1 MRPRRD
7 ALALLAAALALAVL
21 ALGGGRADAGGP
33 LAGGARVAV
42 DTAGD
47 TCLNLRAAPALAA
60 PIAACLPEG
69 TGLTARGERAEADG
83 YVWEAVAAGP
93 RLGGWVASGFLA
105 RLDPPPAPSPW
116 PLAAPP
122 PARGVELIAWPG
134 GTIEGLGGAAA
145 AAGGCALRSAWA
157 NGADG
162 GFVRYRFGASAAANR
177 AFLDRYEDA
186 SPIAGEPLLLACAA
200 ETPAPPDAPP
210 SARYDRLDA
219 TGEAAAAGAYAFLD
233 ADGEPIA
240 TWEGLRRD
248 AAVLR
253 LGAGADG
260 EAFAYDGAEAGGVL
274 EWRAADGCWVRYLAT
289 ALPRGERAGFA
300 VEPLAWAAVGCAGA
314 LPADAGAEVSWN
326 PPPLAA
332 ATLEAP
338 ARHGPWLLI
347 PTDWEGVAAP
357 ADERALPAAGASIE
371 PRGGASPPS
380 GDAAAPEAAPFET
393 SDAAEARRRIA
404 LWRDPAGLP
413 EGWTLALAEAG
424 TRTAPAD
431 GYRAIWDDAAGRT
444 ALRAEVRR
452 LGAQPDYVWA
462 ARGGDGSAVT
472 EARAAGGRPAL
483 VRYSPP
489 GPAHDPRL
497 SVFVRVFDAA
507 SGLECS
513 VRGYAGTMRGGDPAA
528 AIEAALGLCRPPEP
542 TGGAVLPYD
551 RRDTTGGATAAGSYA
566 FLRSASDLAGGDAG
580 SAWLSV
586 FGEGLLVHQ
595 TDAGG
600 VSRSGFYGDVEAGDE
615 FTAWVTADCW
625 GHYEVTAVLAD
636 PPDPPRKRFSIESVT
651 YESEGCGDTAETA
664 AAIEFRWGPPPPL
677 ETGADGIP
685 WMRQGQPVGGGT
697 YRLGERGR
705 SFVIDVPAGMRLIFA
720 WVILSDPFPGEE
732 EVVLKD
738 EESGSRL
745 FLAAE
750 TGADFGRTIAPG
762 SRPDVSLAF
771 DLIVASARPDARADG
786 IPWLRLGRPSEG
798 GRAYRVWSSL
808 VVDVPSGMTLVHRG
822 WTRNDAWTVSARL
835 EDEASGSLLLVGGWH
850 GGETGRRVTESGAAR
865 NVGALFDAIA
875 ASARTGEGEAVL
887 RYHRRDTTGG
897 ATAAGSYAFLE
908 DASDLASGE
917 GGEGWVP
924 GTGYDKTLLVHQ
936 TDADGV
942 SRSSFYS
949 EVKVGDEFTLWLSKD
964 CWGHYEVTSVLADPP
979 APPRKR
985 FDFQSVTAASHGCS
999 SGTVEAD
1006 AAIEFRWGPP
1016 PPLEV
1021 GDDGIPRA
1029 RRGQPLGGGGA
1040 YRVSSGLVIDVPA
1053 GMTLIYRGW
1062 ALNDDG
1068 TFTVS
1073 LEDEESG
1080 SLLLVDGFI
1089 GEEHGRRI
1097 NAGAAGASG
1106 TASRDVG
1113 ALFDAIIASAAA
1125 RLRAAP

>member
-1 MRPRRD
+1 MRPRR
-7 ALALLAAALALAVL
+7 AAPALLAALALAAL

-83 YVWEAVAAGP
+83 YVWEAVAVGP

-134 GTIEGLGGAAA
+134 GTLEGLGGAAS

-177 AFLDRYEDA
+177 AFLDRHVDA
-186 SPIAGEPLLLACAA
+186 SPPVGEPLLLACAD
-200 ETPAPPDAPP
+200 ETPAPPAATQPT
-210 SARYDRLDA
+210 ARYDRLDA

-240 TWEGLRRD
+240 TWEGLRRA

-260 EAFAYDGAEAGGVL
+260 AALAYEGAEAGGVL
-274 EWRAADGCWVRYLAT
+274 EWRAADGCWVWYLAA
-289 ALPRGERAGFA
+289 ALPRGERGGFA
-300 VEPLAWAAVGCAGA
+300 VEPLAWAAAGCAGA
-314 LPADAGAEVSWN
+314 IAADAGAEVSWN

-332 ATLEAP
+332 ATLDAP

-347 PTDWEGVAAP
+347 PTDWEGVATP
-357 ADERALPAAGASIE
+357 SDERALPAAGASVE
-371 PRGGASPPS
+371 PQAGASPPP

-413 EGWTLALAEAG
+413 ESWTLALAEAG

-462 ARGGDGSAVT
+462 ARGGDGSSVT
-472 EARAAGGRPAL
+472 EARVAGGRPAL

-528 AIEAALGLCRPPEP
+528 AIEVALGLCRPPDP
-542 TGGAVLPYD
+542 AGWAVLPYD

-566 FLRSASDLAGGDAG
+566 FLRNASDLASGFSG
-580 SAWLSV
+580 SAWIR
-586 FGEGLLVHQ
+586 GHAGGLLVHP

-600 VSRSGFYGDVEAGDE
+600 VSRSRFYGEVEVGDE
-615 FTAWVTADCW
+615 FTVWHADGCW

-636 PPDPPRKRFSIESVT
+636 PPMPPRKRFAVEGVA
-651 YESEGCGDTAETA
+651 YEYDCHDADGRFRVEADA
-664 AAIEFRWGPPPPL
+664 AVEFRWGPPPPL
-677 ETGADGIP
+677 EVGADGIP
-685 WMRQGQPVGGGT
+685 RMRRGQPVEGARA
-697 YRLGERGR
+697 YRVSSGL
-705 SFVIDVPAGMRLIFA
+705 VVDVPAGMTLI
-720 WVILSDPFPGEE
+720 
-732 EVVLKD
+732 
-738 EESGSRL
+738 
-745 FLAAE
+745 
-750 TGADFGRTIAPG
+750 
-762 SRPDVSLAF
+762 
-771 DLIVASARPDARADG
+771 
-786 IPWLRLGRPSEG
+786 
-798 GRAYRVWSSL
+798 Y
-808 VVDVPSGMTLVHRG
+808 RG
-822 WTRNDAWTVSARL
+822 WARNDDGTFTVRL
-835 EDEASGSLLLVGGWH
+835 EDEESGSLLLVDGFT
-850 GGETGRRVTESGAAR
+850 GEEHGRRIDAVAAGASGTASR
-865 NVGALFDAIA
+865 DVDALFDLIA

-897 ATAAGSYAFLE
+897 AIAPGSYAFLE

-924 GTGYDKTLLVHQ
+924 GTGYDATLLVHQ

-949 EVKVGDEFTLWLSKD
+949 GVKVGDEFTLWLSGD

-985 FDFQSVTAASHGCS
+985 FDFRSVTSASHGCS
-999 SGTVEAD
+999 GGTIEAD
-1006 AAIEFRWGPP
+1006 AAVEFRWGPP

-1021 GDDGIPRA
+1021 GADGIPWA

-1040 YRVSSGLVIDVPA
+1040 YRVSSGLVVDVPA

-1089 GEEHGRRI
+1089 GEEHGRRVTES
-1097 NAGAAGASG
+1097 GAA
-1106 TASRDVG
+1106 RDVD
-1113 ALFDAIIASAAA
+1113 ALFDAIVASAAA

>member
-7 ALALLAAALALAVL
+7 ALALLAAALALAAL

-33 LAGGARVAV
+33 LAGGARVVV

-122 PARGVELIAWPG
+122 PTRGVELIAWPG
-134 GTIEGLGGAAA
+134 GTLERLGGAAS

-177 AFLDRYEDA
+177 AFLDRHEDA
-186 SPIAGEPLLLACAA
+186 SPPAGEPLLLACADG
-200 ETPAPPDAPP
+200 TPAPPGAPP
-210 SARYDRLDA
+210 PTARYDRLDA
-219 TGEAAAAGAYAFLD
+219 TGEALAAGAYAFLD

-260 EAFAYDGAEAGGVL
+260 AALAYEGAEAGGVL

-289 ALPRGERAGFA
+289 ALPRGERDGFA
-300 VEPLAWAAVGCAGA
+300 VEPLTWAAAGCAGA
-314 LPADAGAEVSWN
+314 IAADADAEVSWN

-357 ADERALPAAGASIE
+357 SDGRALPAAGASVE
-371 PRGGASPPS
+371 PRGGASPPP
-380 GDAAAPEAAPFET
+380 GDAAAPFET

-462 ARGGDGSAVT
+462 ARGGDGSSVT
-472 EARAAGGRPAL
+472 EARVAGGRPAL

-513 VRGYAGTMRGGDPAA
+513 VRGYAGAMRGGDPAA

-542 TGGAVLPYD
+542 AGGAVLPYD
-551 RRDTTGGATAAGSYA
+551 RRDTTGGAIAPGSYA
-566 FLRSASDLAGGDAG
+566 FLRNASDLTGGDAG

-615 FTAWVTADCW
+615 FTAWVAADCW

-636 PPDPPRKRFSIESVT
+636 PPDPPRKRFAIESVT
-651 YESEGCGDTAETA
+651 YESEGCGDTAEPA
-664 AAIEFRWGPPPPL
+664 VAIEFRWGPPPPL
-677 ETGADGIP
+677 EVGADGIP

-720 WVILSDPFPGEE
+720 WVILSNPSPGEE

-750 TGADFGRTIAPG
+750 TGADFGRTITPG

-771 DLIVASARPDARADG
+771 DLIAASARPDARADG

-798 GRAYRVWSSL
+798 GRAYRVSSSL
-808 VVDVPSGMTLVHRG
+808 VVDVPAGMTLVHRG

-850 GGETGRRVTESGAAR
+850 GGETGRRVTASGAAR
-865 NVGALFDAIA
+865 NVGALFDLIA

-897 ATAAGSYAFLE
+897 AIAPGSYAFLE
-908 DASDLASGE
+908 DASDLTSGFSGSAWIRDHA
-917 GGEGWVP
+917 GG
-924 GTGYDKTLLVHQ
+924 LLVHP
-936 TDADGV
+936 TDAGGV
-942 SRSSFYS
+942 SRSNFYGGV
-949 EVKVGDEFTLWLSKD
+949 EVGDEFTVWHAD
-964 CWGHYEVTSVLADPP
+964 GCWGHYEVTAVLADPP
-979 APPRKR
+979 MPPRKR
-985 FDFQSVTAASHGCS
+985 FSVEGVAYEYDCHDADGRFR
-999 SGTVEAD
+999 VEAD
-1006 AAIEFRWGPP
+1006 AAVEFRWGPP

-1021 GDDGIPRA
+1021 GADGIPRM
-1029 RRGQPLGGGGA
+1029 RRGQPVEGARA
-1040 YRVSSGLVIDVPA
+1040 YRVSSGLVVDVPA
-1053 GMTLIYRGW
+1053 GMTLVYRGW

-1068 TFTVS
+1068 TFTVR
-1073 LEDEESG
+1073 LDDEESG
-1080 SLLLVDGFI
+1080 SLLLVDGFT
-1089 GEEHGRRI
+1089 GEEHGRLI
-1097 NAGAAGASG
+1097 DAAAAGASG

-1113 ALFDAIIASAAA
+1113 ALFDAIVASAAA